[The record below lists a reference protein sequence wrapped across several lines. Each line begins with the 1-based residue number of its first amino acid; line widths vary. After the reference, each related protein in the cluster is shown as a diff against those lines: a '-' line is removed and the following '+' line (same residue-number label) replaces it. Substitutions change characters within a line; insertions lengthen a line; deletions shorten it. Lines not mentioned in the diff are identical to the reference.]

1 MRRLAGRQKDLQ
13 VVLPPETAQAWPCPP
28 PVKVTYPVLPPFVPK
43 MQVLLMPKRPVL
55 GGAISGLGLRGR
67 AEQEAGT
74 DRGGDS
80 GGRADSGEHSSG
92 HLDASFLC
100 SVMCTEM
107 SLLIV
112 WSSGI

>member
-55 GGAISGLGLRGR
+55 GG
-67 AEQEAGT
+67 
-74 DRGGDS
+74 GGNQRP
-80 GGRADSGEHSSG
+80 GPE
-92 HLDASFLC
+92 
-100 SVMCTEM
+100 
-107 SLLIV
+107 SLLANDV
-112 WSSGI
+112 GGLAR